1 LIYDSYQNLDYDLA
15 MEVLIDFDKNPVRQS
30 NCPVGAADVD
40 VDAALYHYYDYSLKP
55 SSGVAG

>member
-1 LIYDSYQNLDYDLA
+1 LIYDSYQNLDYDLV

-30 NCPVGAADVD
+30 NCHVGAADVD

>member
-1 LIYDSYQNLDYDLA
+1 

-30 NCPVGAADVD
+30 NCHVGAADVD